1 MVRFHTS
8 LILLTEFELDPGLV
22 GDGLPD
28 GLVVDWLIFSYF
40 AGAFNVILPT
50 VVLSNSYLRAKS
62 LEESDPA
69 LAAS

>member
-1 MVRFHTS
+1 MVQFHPS
-8 LILLTEFELDPGLV
+8 LSLLTEFEPDPGLV

-28 GLVVDWLIFSYF
+28 GLAEDWLIFAYF

-50 VVLSNSYLRAKS
+50 VVPANSYLRTKS